1 MVAMFPV
8 GILIASDKG
17 SRGERVDASG
27 QVIREYVNRLGWQLV
42 NYAVVPDENDVI
54 SQRLR
59 DWVDHD
65 RLNLILTSG
74 GTGLS
79 PRDHTPEATLA
90 VIDRIAPGIGEAMRA
105 GTMSKTP
112 RAMLSRAVAG
122 TRGQC
127 LIINLPGSPRA
138 VAECLYVVFPV
149 LPHALEILTGKTGEC
164 ARPDGQEA

>member
-1 MVAMFPV
+1 MFSV

-27 QVIREYVNRLGWQLV
+27 EVIREHISRLGWQV
-42 NYAVVPDENDVI
+42 QRYGVVPDEIATI
-54 SQRLR
+54 SQQLI
-59 DWVDHD
+59 DWVDRD
-65 RLNLILTSG
+65 QLNLILTSG

-90 VIDRIAPGIGEAMRA
+90 VIDRLAPGIGEAMRA

-112 RAMLSRAVAG
+112 RAMLSRAIAG
-122 TRGQC
+122 TRGLC

-138 VAECLYVVFPV
+138 VAECLDVILPV

-164 ARPDGQEA
+164 ARPQGTAS